1 MNTTQKET
9 MKRGEFLRSLSL
21 GTSTLMAFYCM
32 GTMTSCSTGDMD
44 PLTTTTPTTPTNPT
58 TGTGTGTGNTT
69 GFTGNATTSA
79 GAITFTL
86 DLTNATYSKL
96 KTAGSYMIVGD
107 LIVALSTTS
116 TYAALSKVCTHEG
129 TTVQYR
135 SSENDIYCAN
145 HGSEFKLTGAVD
157 KGPAVAALKAYKAVL
172 STDGNTLT
180 VTA

>member
-1 MNTTQKET
+1 MNTTKKET

-44 PLTTTTPTTPTNPT
+44 PLTTTTPTTPD
-58 TGTGTGTGNTT
+58 TGTGNTS
-69 GFTGNATTSA
+69 GLTGNTTTSA
-79 GAITFTL
+79 GAISFTV

-96 KTAGSYMIVGD
+96 KTAGSYMIIGD
-107 LIVALSTTS
+107 LIVALSTTN

>member
-1 MNTTQKET
+1 

-32 GTMTSCSTGDMD
+32 GTMTSCSSGEMD
-44 PLTTTTPTTPTNPT
+44 PLTTTPTTPA
-58 TGTGTGTGNTT
+58 TGTGSGTSGL
-69 GFTGNATTSA
+69 TGNATTSA
-79 GAITFTL
+79 GAISFTV

-96 KTAGSYMIVGD
+96 KTAGSYMIIGD
-107 LIVALSTTS
+107 LIVALSTTN

-145 HGSEFKLTGAVD
+145 HGSEFNLTGAVD
-157 KGPAVAALKAYKAVL
+157 KGPAVAALKAYKTVL

>member
-44 PLTTTTPTTPTNPT
+44 PLTATTPTTPTTPTDPT
-58 TGTGTGTGNTT
+58 TGAA
-69 GFTGNATTSA
+69 FTGNATTSA
-79 GAITFTL
+79 GAINFTI
-86 DLTNATYSKL
+86 DLTNTAYSKL
-96 KTAGSYMIVGD
+96 KTSGSYLIIGD
-107 LIVALSTTS
+107 LIVALSTTN
-116 TYAALSKVCTHEG
+116 TYVALSKVCTHEG

-172 STDGNTLT
+172 STDGNSLT

>member
-32 GTMTSCSTGDMD
+32 GTMTSCSSGDMD
-44 PLTTTTPTTPTNPT
+44 PITTTPTTPTP
-58 TGTGTGTGNTT
+58 GTGTTGLTGNT
-69 GFTGNATTSA
+69 TTSA
-79 GAITFTL
+79 GAISFTV

-96 KTAGSYMIVGD
+96 KTAGSYMIIGD

-116 TYAALSKVCTHEG
+116 TYVALSKVCTHEG

-135 SSENDIYCAN
+135 SAENDIYCAN
-145 HGSEFKLTGAVD
+145 HGSEYKLSGAVD

>member
-1 MNTTQKET
+1 MNSTQKET

-32 GTMTSCSTGDMD
+32 GTMTSCSSGEMD
-44 PLTTTTPTTPTNPT
+44 PLTTTPATPT
-58 TGTGTGTGNTT
+58 TGTGATSGL
-69 GFTGNATTSA
+69 TGNATTSA
-79 GAITFTL
+79 GAISFTI

-96 KTAGSYMIVGD
+96 KTAGSFMVIGD
-107 LIVALSTTS
+107 LIVALSTTG

-135 SSENDIYCAN
+135 SAENDIYCPN
-145 HGSEFKLTGAVD
+145 HGSEYKLTGAVD
-157 KGPAVAALKAYKAVL
+157 KGPAVAALKAYKITL